1 MPYDDELKS
10 VEWLEQ
16 QLVGLLGRFAEALPA
31 AELQDMKD
39 LVSAGERGIE
49 FENLCT
55 QLVEY
60 DVGVDAADLESLAE
74 MGGKMSI
81 NPKYWERLRL
91 GG

>member
-1 MPYDDELKS
+1 MPDDELKS

-16 QLVGLLGRFAEALPA
+16 QLLGLLGRFARALPA
-31 AELQDMKD
+31 AGLQDMKD
-39 LVSAGERGIE
+39 LVSAGERGIV

-55 QLVEY
+55 QLVQY
-60 DVGVDAADLESLAE
+60 NVGVDAADLESLLE
-74 MGGKMSI
+74 MGSKISI